1 MGVETWVFQFMTE
14 IDWRTSLILNPRWET
29 YRIPT
34 TLNAVNAALSLVKTT
49 SRYKKQHVTCLT
61 LFHFNQETR
70 KCGESPV
77 NFFISPSVE
86 KTYLRGSE
94 NKIVFLSNLLIFY
107 HIILTLLLS
116 FVASS
121 SMTGLGY
128 LIIRAFRF
136 HADREADHVG
146 INHYSRT
153 RELLRPAFVR
163 WKNYIYTHLFL
174 KFPLRNN
181 LGFHLFMSF
190 VKSPKFRKVTKFLCK
205 QTLSFQKVR

>member
-1 MGVETWVFQFMTE
+1 MFQFMTE

-29 YRIPT
+29 YCIPT

-94 NKIVFLSNLLIFY
+94 KKLYSLVTY
-107 HIILTLLLS
+107 LS
-116 FVASS
+116 F
-121 SMTGLGY
+121 
-128 LIIRAFRF
+128 II
-136 HADREADHVG
+136 
-146 INHYSRT
+146 
-153 RELLRPAFVR
+153 
-163 WKNYIYTHLFL
+163 
-174 KFPLRNN
+174 
-181 LGFHLFMSF
+181 
-190 VKSPKFRKVTKFLCK
+190 
-205 QTLSFQKVR
+205 